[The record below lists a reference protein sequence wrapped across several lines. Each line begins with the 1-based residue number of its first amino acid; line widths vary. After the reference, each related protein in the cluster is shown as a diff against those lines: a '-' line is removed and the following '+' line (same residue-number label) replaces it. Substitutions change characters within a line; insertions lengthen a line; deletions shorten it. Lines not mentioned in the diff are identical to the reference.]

1 MANKEFYRFAHAYDI
16 AFSDRDH
23 NDEYEFLLWC
33 FNNFAKVQNIWNYE
47 KVFLEVA
54 CGPANQARAF
64 AQSGWT
70 ALGLDLSESMIDYA
84 KSKDKEADVKI
95 KYYTEDMTDFHIAE
109 KALIVSNPLESISH
123 ILTNEAMIS
132 HLRAVA
138 NAMVKGG
145 VYIIEGTHPKF
156 FFPDNLPNQWTM
168 KDASTVV
175 DIQFGLPDDEYDP
188 VTQIWNVTARL
199 NIKEKNRKPI
209 TTESKSFHRWYLAQ
223 EFKMLF
229 QISGAFESVNFLGD
243 MTIPAPPLSSE
254 PECES
259 MFVVLTK

>member
-23 NDEYEFLLWC
+23 NDEREFLIWC
-33 FNNFAKVQNIWNYE
+33 FNNFAKVENIWNYE

-54 CGPANQARAF
+54 CGPANQAREF
-64 AQSGWT
+64 AKTGWN
-70 ALGLDLSESMIDYA
+70 AIGLDLSESMIDYA
-84 KSKDKEADVKI
+84 RRKDKEAGVKI
-95 KYYTEDMTDFHIAE
+95 KYYVEDMTDFHIPD

-132 HLRAVA
+132 HLRSVSNVMA
-138 NAMVKGG
+138 KGG

-156 FFPDNLPNQWTM
+156 FFPDNLPNAWTM
-168 KDASTVV
+168 KDDRAEV
-175 DIQFGLPDDEYDP
+175 DIHFGLPDDEYDP
-188 VTQIWNVTARL
+188 VTQVWNVTARL
-199 NIKEKNRKPI
+199 TIKEKHRKPV
-209 TTESKSFHRWYLAQ
+209 TTESKSFHRWWLAQ

-229 QISGAFESVNFLGD
+229 QLSGAFESIDFLGD
-243 MTIPAPPLSSE
+243 ICIPAPPLSSA

>member
-1 MANKEFYRFAHAYDI
+1 MANKDFYRFAHAYDI

-23 NDEYEFLLWC
+23 QDEYNFLIWC
-33 FNNFAKVQNIWNYE
+33 FNNFAKVENIWNYE

-54 CGPANQARAF
+54 CGPANQARTF
-64 AQSGWT
+64 AEQGWK
-70 ALGLDLSESMIDYA
+70 AVGLDLSESMIEYA
-84 KSKDKEADVKI
+84 RSKDKEAGVEI
-95 KYYTEDMTDFHIAE
+95 QYYAEDMTDFHIKE

-123 ILTNEAMIS
+123 ILTNEGMVT
-132 HLRAVA
+132 HLRAVS

-156 FFPDNLPNQWTM
+156 FFPDNLPNTWTM
-168 KDASTVV
+168 REGDTEV
-175 DIQFGLPDDEYDP
+175 DILFGLPEDEYDP
-188 VTQIWNVTARL
+188 VTQVWNVTTRL
-199 NIKEKNRKPI
+199 DIKQKYRKMV

-229 QISGAFESVNFLGD
+229 ELSGAFESIDFLGD
-243 MTIPAPPLSSE
+243 ITVPAPPLSSG

-259 MFVVLTK
+259 MFVVLRK